1 MDKPAFAKFL
11 KKEDCALSK
20 AGFLFSQKKKGI
32 IPEFLEYYY
41 NKRVVIK
48 KDLYTAKQ
56 KLKRLKKDTPE
67 YIDAKYEVE
76 RLNTS
81 QMVIKILIN
90 SCYGYMGNKHAPIGD
105 DDIASSVTL
114 TGQAVI
120 KYSNELIKQ
129 FIKKEVPTIS
139 DRDLEECIIYNDTDS
154 SYVTI
159 TPLIEQGVKFLDG
172 EDIHKETFD
181 KIQEIEDYLNQG
193 VSEWAKKALLT
204 KDSRFIFKRECIADV
219 GVFFAKEAICYAYS

>member
-1 MDKPAFAKFL
+1 M
-11 KKEDCALSK
+11 
-20 AGFLFSQKKKGI
+20 
-32 IPEFLEYYY
+32 EYYY

-48 KDLYTAKQ
+48 KDLYKAKQ
-56 KLKRLKKDTPE
+56 KLKKLKKDTSE

-129 FIKKEVPTIS
+129 FPYLNET
-139 DRDLEECIIYNDTDS
+139 DLEEIIKS
-154 SYVTI
+154 SS
-159 TPLIEQGVKFLDG
+159 G
-172 EDIHKETFD
+172 TFNN
-181 KIQEIEDYLNQG
+181 YYCR
-193 VSEWAKKALLT
+193 S
-204 KDSRFIFKRECIADV
+204 
-219 GVFFAKEAICYAYS
+219 

>member
-1 MDKPAFAKFL
+1 
-11 KKEDCALSK
+11 
-20 AGFLFSQKKKGI
+20 
-32 IPEFLEYYY
+32 
-41 NKRVVIK
+41 
-48 KDLYTAKQ
+48 
-56 KLKRLKKDTPE
+56 
-67 YIDAKYEVE
+67 
-76 RLNTS
+76 
-81 QMVIKILIN
+81 MVIKILIN

-129 FIKKEVPTIS
+129 FIKKEVPNIS

-159 TPLIEQGVKFLDG
+159 TPLVEQGVKFLDG

-193 VSEWAKKALLT
+193 S
-204 KDSRFIFKRECIADV
+204 
-219 GVFFAKEAICYAYS
+219 